1 MNPDIIE
8 LTGML
13 IIMVFIIAVVQW
25 LLLRFTHWSIA
36 LGATAFMAIVIAG
49 LYVSLSN
56 ATPNGGSNGPDLSE
70 YVTPIII
77 VFTSLL
83 FGFFIVAYLSKT
95 QLPKNVWLFLG
106 GFIVLFSIGRYV
118 YQYVDSAI
126 VYQENFS
133 SCEIQLINKSGNKQV
148 REIAFNNSVN
158 SLTCTINPN
167 DNEQPYPVIPRDTD
181 RLIFTCHS
189 DKTGIFRQDFPFD
202 YNLCKEKEGKI
213 IGLCFWLHEKVVLPV
228 KIVLNPSNKVDLYI
242 NNKLVQHYQLSQ
254 ENVSNNQGSKGK
266 YK

>member
-13 IIMVFIIAVVQW
+13 IIMVLIIAVIQW

-36 LGATAFMAIVIAG
+36 LGATAFMAIFIAG
-49 LYVSLSN
+49 LYVALSN
-56 ATPNGGSNGPDLSE
+56 AVPNGGDSGPDMSE
-70 YVTPIII
+70 YVTPITI

-83 FGFFIVAYLSKT
+83 CGLFIVAYLSKT

-106 GFIVLFSIGRYV
+106 GFIVLFSIARYV
-118 YQYVDSAI
+118 YQYVDNAI
-126 VYQENFS
+126 AYQENFS
-133 SCEIQLINKSGNKQV
+133 SCEIQLINKSGNNQV
-148 REIAFNNSVN
+148 TEIAFNNSAN

-167 DNEQPYPVIPRDTD
+167 DNQQPYPFIPRDTD
-181 RLIFTCHS
+181 RLIFTCYS
-189 DKTGIFRQDFPFD
+189 DKTGMFTQDFPFD
-202 YNLCKEKEGKI
+202 YRLCKEKEGET
-213 IGLCFWLHEKVVLPV
+213 IGLCFWLREKVVLPV
-228 KIVLNPSNKVDLYI
+228 KIVLNPANKADLYI

-254 ENVSNNQGSKGK
+254 QNLSSNYARKGK